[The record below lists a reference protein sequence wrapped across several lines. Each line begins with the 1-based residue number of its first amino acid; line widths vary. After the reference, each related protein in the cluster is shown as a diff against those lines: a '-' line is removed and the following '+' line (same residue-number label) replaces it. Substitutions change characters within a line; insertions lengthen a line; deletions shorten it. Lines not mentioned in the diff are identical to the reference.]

1 MYIMYIYIYKFVL
14 VYHELIQTN
23 ILLFMQGFHLTL
35 IGHVPHPTLQNLSL
49 HKDTTSFSFSADVLR
64 SCLTVQSSLSLLA
77 QKRAAAIDMPH
88 GVLPTLPLPFFK
100 GISKLCTAVFTL
112 YEYSWPKP
120 FFQHVQGASSSAE
133 LKNFFRLKPS
143 CGRSSNCQMLLQFG

>member
-1 MYIMYIYIYKFVL
+1 
-14 VYHELIQTN
+14 
-23 ILLFMQGFHLTL
+23 MQGFHLTL

-49 HKDTTSFSFSADVLR
+49 HKNTNNFSFSADVLR
-64 SCLTVQSSLSLLA
+64 SCLTVQSSLSSLA

-100 GISKLCTAVFTL
+100 DISKLCTAVFTL

-120 FFQHVQGASSSAE
+120 FFQHVQGASSSAD
-133 LKNFFRLKPS
+133 LKK
-143 CGRSSNCQMLLQFG
+143 LLSTQALMRQVIKLPDASPVWLTSAIKQQTMSQH